1 VHVAAALRLGI
12 EARVI
17 SEVMTQMAMYAG
29 FPAALDAA
37 GILDEVAARPA
48 GMEG

>member
-1 VHVAAALRLGI
+1 
-12 EARVI
+12 
-17 SEVMTQMAMYAG
+17 MYAG